1 MTNQGR
7 FSWADMLGFQQRKF
21 REIEIVQRVHEMS
34 PEELAAECR
43 RVGIAVGDQPIDSL
57 REALIDILCARPDQV

>member
-34 PEELAAECR
+34 PDEVVDECR
-43 RVGIAVGDQPIDSL
+43 RVGIAVGDRPIESL
-57 REALIDILCARPDQV
+57 REALVDVLCARSG